1 MMSEKITGLIVNR
14 PRWLGLMAL
23 VFMLGGGWIGLSAAP
38 SPTAAAG
45 GIASPREGF
54 LAPDFTLQRL
64 EGDSMTLSELS
75 GKVVVLNFWASWCP
89 PCRAEMPALQR
100 VYQDERE
107 RGLEILAVN
116 TTYQDSE
123 IEMIDF
129 RDRNNLSFPILI
141 ERTGEVARQY
151 QIRAMPTTFFIDRQG
166 VIRSVI
172 LGGPISEVTLQTKIE
187 ELLREAP

>member
-1 MMSEKITGLIVNR
+1 MMSEKIIGLIVNR

-23 VFMLGGGWIGLSAAP
+23 VFILGGGWIGLSATP
-38 SPTAAAG
+38 NSSTTG
-45 GIASPREGF
+45 GRIASPREGF

-100 VYQDERE
+100 VYQDKRE
-107 RGLEILAVN
+107 RGLEVLAVN

-187 ELLREAP
+187 ELLREDP